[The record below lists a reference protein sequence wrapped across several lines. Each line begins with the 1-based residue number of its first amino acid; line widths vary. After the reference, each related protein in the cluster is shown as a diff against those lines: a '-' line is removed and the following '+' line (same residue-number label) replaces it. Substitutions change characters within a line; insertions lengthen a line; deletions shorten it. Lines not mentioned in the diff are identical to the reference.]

1 MQKPDEKLQPKQ
13 MLNKC
18 KYFGN
23 YFGVKSF
30 LITFVPDFRIIFL
43 MKI

>member
-1 MQKPDEKLQPKQ
+1 

-30 LITFVPDFRIIFL
+30 QPTFAQQFGIIPIDSKKNNPNE
-43 MKI
+43 MQNNR